1 MEIEM
6 RGHGFLDKERE
17 TRTPG
22 GAGRPE
28 AGVRANEETGR
39 WTSAD
44 IAFFPFSH
52 QSEVLRPLSGGRR
65 DQGEKK
71 KQTQRTTKIK
81 SGFLKD
87 FGFEQQIRG

>member
-1 MEIEM
+1 M
-6 RGHGFLDKERE
+6 RGQGFLDKERE

-22 GAGRPE
+22 GGRE
-28 AGVRANEETGR
+28 TGGVRANEETGR

-52 QSEVLRPLSGGRR
+52 QSEVLRPLSGRRR

-71 KQTQRTTKIK
+71 KQTTKIK

-87 FGFEQQIRG
+87 CGFEQQIRG

>member
-1 MEIEM
+1 M
-6 RGHGFLDKERE
+6 RGQGFLDRE
-17 TRTPG
+17 TWTPGGG

-71 KQTQRTTKIK
+71 KHR
-81 SGFLKD
+81 
-87 FGFEQQIRG
+87 EQQKLKVDS